1 MQKPNVPSFL
11 KQEREQTDNSLT
23 SERGKTDRSLK
34 KRRTLA
40 EVETDAQVKIDRQD
54 ADDVRAQNRTDAD
67 LQKSTS
73 RQHGMTGAIP
83 TRNSEQKLDDSRTSE
98 QRLLVDESVEIERTL
113 MDAAIKKERA
123 QKEEVINKFLHHERQ
138 ATDGSL
144 LNERKKTDLEV
155 KHSTLLLNAE
165 QTLHTTTKAELTT
178 RDEFAAIVSHD
189 LKNPI
194 GAIQSCAEMLLEDP
208 TFTKTMDPGATY
220 WIEMIRRNAADSLR
234 LINDILD
241 MERVSQGNLE
251 MRFADTDLSKLIEQS
266 TERFVHVA
274 QAKNIKLISE
284 CSKDLSMVHC
294 DQDRITQ
301 VLSNLIGNSIKFTPE
316 DGSVTLTIQKNKS
329 EFQISIC
336 DTGPGIA
343 DDKKLTIFNRFA
355 QLHNKDRQG
364 LGLGL
369 YISKMFVEAHH
380 GKLWVTSSIGHGST
394 FHFTLPI

>member
-1 MQKPNVPSFL
+1 
-11 KQEREQTDNSLT
+11 
-23 SERGKTDRSLK
+23 
-34 KRRTLA
+34 
-40 EVETDAQVKIDRQD
+40 
-54 ADDVRAQNRTDAD
+54 
-67 LQKSTS
+67 
-73 RQHGMTGAIP
+73 
-83 TRNSEQKLDDSRTSE
+83 
-98 QRLLVDESVEIERTL
+98 
-113 MDAAIKKERA
+113 
-123 QKEEVINKFLHHERQ
+123 
-138 ATDGSL
+138 
-144 LNERKKTDLEV
+144 
-155 KHSTLLLNAE
+155 
-165 QTLHTTTKAELTT
+165 
-178 RDEFAAIVSHD
+178 
-189 LKNPI
+189 
-194 GAIQSCAEMLLEDP
+194 
-208 TFTKTMDPGATY
+208 MDPGATY